1 MLLFWIVNVRQLFDA
16 TLNKNDVD
24 ESVSGIA
31 GCGAYD
37 RFRWGMV
44 SMKKHKF
51 WAWAMVFCA
60 FMTMYTGHK
69 KA

>member
-1 MLLFWIVNVRQLFDA
+1 MLLLTKMTWMKAQAASQAAARTTDFD
-16 TLNKNDVD
+16 
-24 ESVSGIA
+24 G
-31 GCGAYD
+31 
-37 RFRWGMV
+37 GMV

>member
-1 MLLFWIVNVRQLFDA
+1 MAVARIRDFCRKGLP
-16 TLNKNDVD
+16 
-24 ESVSGIA
+24 
-31 GCGAYD
+31 
-37 RFRWGMV
+37 
-44 SMKKHKF
+44 MKKHKF

>member
-1 MLLFWIVNVRQLFDA
+1 MKGNFLALYFH
-16 TLNKNDVD
+16 
-24 ESVSGIA
+24 SGSGGRLRRYNCAYTARAHI
-31 GCGAYD
+31 GAM
-37 RFRWGMV
+37 FSLWKEGP
-44 SMKKHKF
+44 MKKHKF